1 VDDWAGPARLESA
14 TFLTDTG
21 GYNRGYS
28 TDTDR
33 DGLPDWWETK
43 YGLFLTVNDA
53 NGNPD
58 GDALTN
64 IQEYNAGS
72 DPTSFDYLYIVD
84 AQGNL
89 FLLDTG
95 GKFSDLDLDG
105 IPNWWERRYTGD
117 NLVMVPLTDSDGD
130 GQPNLKEYAAGT
142 NPSDASSSF
151 KIQDFTAEESANG
164 LQMSITWDTM
174 PDRIYNVF
182 ATDTLASWPS
192 TPARQVSGDGNRATV
207 KVPLA
212 GKKALFLRVEV
223 LVVQP

>member
-1 VDDWAGPARLESA
+1 M
-14 TFLTDTG
+14 
-21 GYNRGYS
+21 
-28 TDTDR
+28 
-33 DGLPDWWETK
+33 ETK
-43 YGLFLTVNDA
+43 YGLFLTANDA

-58 GDALTN
+58 ADALTN

-72 DPTSFDYLYIVD
+72 DPTVFDYLYVVD

-105 IPNWWERRYTGD
+105 IPNWWERRFAGD
-117 NLVMVPLTDSDGD
+117 NLVMVPLTDSDSD
-130 GQPNLKEYAAGT
+130 GQSNLKEYAAGT
-142 NPSDASSSF
+142 NPNDPNSTFA
-151 KIQDFTAEESANG
+151 IQDYTAEETANG
-164 LQMSITWDTM
+164 LQLSISWDTM

-182 ATDTLASWPS
+182 ATDNLTSWPT

-207 KVPLA
+207 KVPTA
-212 GKKALFLRVEV
+212 GKKSFFLRVEV